1 MILICYNIYI
11 YVNVYIYIY
20 QWQDEITVAEMGL
33 FRNLPDLETV
43 DRGLVGCQLSAIVAW
58 LSWSGD
64 VAMCHA
70 SVATPKRYP
79 GCQWSC
85 KQRLNGSWVFLWS
98 QVTGHRFIRTSL
110 YSSHVPSQ
118 FVNHDPQP
126 TSLNVMYSSYQASM
140 AFASGD
146 SYTMF
151 SFDSW
156 SCAGGIGKVCWRMC
170 DLDLNQRP
178 ELLGFGAVMIWAQA
192 KIWVEVGLGGL

>member
-1 MILICYNIYI
+1 MSM
-11 YVNVYIYIY
+11 YIYIY

-43 DRGLVGCQLSAIVAW
+43 DRGLVGCQLSAIDAW

-126 TSLNVMYSSYQASM
+126 TSLNVPIRQVWRSLPATAILCFPSTAEV
-140 AFASGD
+140 ALEGLEKFVGRCV
-146 SYTMF
+146 T
-151 SFDSW
+151 W
-156 SCAGGIGKVCWRMC
+156 IWIKGLSCWGLEPWWFGP
-170 DLDLNQRP
+170 RP
-178 ELLGFGAVMIWAQA
+178 RFELRSA
-192 KIWVEVGLGGL
+192 